1 MGWASE
7 QFLRD
12 LARVGIYPNVPDEE
26 KKPEIEPG
34 KVYPNRNG
42 KCYLCK
48 SVDGKN
54 ATMERTTDHWT
65 LIAHGI
71 KLYEDGTIE
80 WAYST
85 GGHWK
90 KEE

>member
-7 QFLRD
+7 QFWRD
-12 LARVGIYPNVPDEE
+12 LAGVGIYPNIPDEGE
-26 KKPEIEPG
+26 KPGIEPG
-34 KVYPNRNG
+34 KVYQNRNG
-42 KCYLCK
+42 NWYLCK
-48 SVDGKN
+48 KVDRED
-54 ATMERTTDHWT
+54 ATMERIKDHWT

-71 KLYEDGTIE
+71 KLYKDGTIE

-90 KEE
+90 KED